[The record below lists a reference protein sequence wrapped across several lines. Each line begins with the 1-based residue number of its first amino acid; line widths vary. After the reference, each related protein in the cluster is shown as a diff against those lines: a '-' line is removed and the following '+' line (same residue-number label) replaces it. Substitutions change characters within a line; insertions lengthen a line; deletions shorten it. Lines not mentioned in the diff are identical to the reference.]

1 MQVLQSILA
10 GVGLTNAFLVLIIGI
25 LTAVLILLIILFRRQ
40 EMRMQDFLTTLAEQQ
55 ERTEGMVRDEFA
67 RNRMES
73 ASNARQAR
81 EEMGSSLKSASD
93 SQLKQLAE
101 IAGMQKDQLD
111 SFSKQLLEMTKLNQ
125 EKLETLRHAVETQ
138 LRNLQEDN
146 SRKLEQMRQIVDE
159 KLQST
164 LEKRLGESFKQVS
177 ERLEQVYRGLG
188 EMRSLAV
195 GVGDLKKV
203 LTNVKTR
210 GTWGEIQLSH
220 ILEQILTPD
229 QYEVNVATRQASGE
243 RVEFAIKLPGHD
255 AHKERVV
262 WLPIDSKFPQEDYQ
276 RLLDA
281 QEAADKALAEKSVK
295 NLEMRIKA
303 EARAIREKYI
313 DPPHTTDFGIM
324 FLPVEGLY
332 AEVLRRPGLCDS
344 LQRDYR
350 IVVTGPTTLA
360 ALLNSLQM
368 GFRTLA
374 IEKRSSEVWELLGA
388 VKNQFGKFGE
398 VLAQTK
404 KKLQEASNTID
415 KAEVRTRVIERKLS
429 KVQELPQTDS
439 TKLLEPTAI
448 DADDVVE
455 DD

>member
-10 GVGLTNAFLVLIIGI
+10 GVGLTNALLVLIIGI

-125 EKLETLRHAVETQ
+125 EKLETLRQAVETQ

-146 SRKLEQMRQIVDE
+146 SRKLEQMRLVVDE